1 MLQHQTTLSNL
12 GVRAMMALITRTATV
27 LLAHDRLG
35 TAAASRSTASEE
47 MGSSDHNEPIVLTTM
62 GG

>member
-1 MLQHQTTLSNL
+1 ML
-12 GVRAMMALITRTATV
+12 ALITRTATV

>member
-12 GVRAMMALITRTATV
+12 GVRAMLALITGTATV

-35 TAAASRSTASEE
+35 TAAASRSTASKER
-47 MGSSDHNEPIVLTTM
+47 GTSDHNEPIVLTTV
-62 GG
+62 